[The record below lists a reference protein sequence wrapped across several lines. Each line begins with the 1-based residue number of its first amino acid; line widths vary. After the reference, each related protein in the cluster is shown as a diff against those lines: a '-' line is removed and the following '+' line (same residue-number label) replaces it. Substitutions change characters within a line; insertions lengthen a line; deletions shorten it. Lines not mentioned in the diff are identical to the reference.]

1 MNISELINLSAK
13 LNFLAVQS
21 YLKNTGWERIKSRRE
36 HVALFIKSLSNDV
49 LEIQLPLSRDFY
61 DYPQALFS
69 ALEILSYSENRETG
83 QILSDLLLPP
93 SDVIR
98 FRVANQDTEDGT
110 ISFEDGYNLLQ
121 SAKKSLYI
129 TACDII
135 QPELY
140 HKRLGFKGA
149 NQFIEQCRLGQT
161 ERGSFITSIICPF
174 VNETIDDKPIQ
185 LSLFSNSEELNQSF
199 TRKVTTQLMNSLK
212 IVKEAIENDEISKL
226 INGETEVVISA
237 NFLESIVEVNQFK
250 GGGELEVISSWAS
263 VSPVK
268 TSIPNKISIN
278 KEYIPAIENII
289 EKLIPKNEG
298 EFGEFVGKISQVK
311 AEPDALKRKEGEVTF
326 NFIGDNEM
334 AIKAK
339 IILSAEDYK
348 IACEAHE
355 FGKNVVVN
363 GTLKNIG
370 RSKFIENAAFKTLQ

>member
-1 MNISELINLSAK
+1 MRNSELVNLSAK

-21 YLKNTGWERIKSRRE
+21 YLKNTGWERTKSKRE
-36 HVALFIKSLSNDV
+36 HVALFTKAIENDF
-49 LEIQLPLSRDFY
+49 LEIQLPLSRNFY

-69 ALEILSYSENRETG
+69 ALQILSDSESRDTE

-98 FRVANQDTEDGT
+98 YRVANEDTEAGT

-121 SAKKSLYI
+121 SAKKSLYT
-129 TACDII
+129 TACDIL

-161 ERGSFITSIICPF
+161 ERGSFIASIICPF
-174 VNETIDDKPIQ
+174 INETVEDKPTQ
-185 LSLFSNSEELNQSF
+185 LTLFANSEELNQSF

-212 IVKEAIENDEISKL
+212 IIKEVIENDEISKL

-250 GGGELEVISSWAS
+250 GGGELEVISTWAS
-263 VSPVK
+263 VSPIK
-268 TSIPNKISIN
+268 ISIPNRISIN
-278 KEYIPAIENII
+278 KEFIPAIENII
-289 EKLIPKNEG
+289 EKIIPKDEG

-311 AEPDALKRKEGEVTF
+311 AEPDATKRKEGEVTF

-339 IILSAEDYK
+339 IILNAEDYK
-348 IACEAHE
+348 TACEAHE

-370 RSKFIENAAFKTLQ
+370 RSKIIENAAFKILQ